1 MKKLKES
8 YSIQAVENA
17 LNVLEQFKGE
27 KAELGITELSQTL
40 GLHKNNVFR
49 LLATL
54 ESRGYIEQ
62 NMKNENYRLGIK
74 ALELGSA
81 FLSNTGL
88 IKVAVEKLEEVSSEV
103 NETVYLGILKE
114 NQVFY
119 IEDWEAKQALRVTS
133 RLGTQMSPLCTATG
147 KIILAHLG
155 EDEQGKII
163 KANKFIKHTPHTIPD
178 EKGFMAELAAIKKV
192 GYAVDWEEKD
202 KGITC
207 VAGPILNYNSHVVAA
222 ISISG
227 PTTRLSRERIE
238 NFYSKKVLEVC
249 GKIST
254 AIGYMGS
261 PKSSI

>member
-1 MKKLKES
+1 MKKQKES

-74 ALELGSA
+74 AVELGSA

-88 IKVAVEKLEEVSSEV
+88 IKVAVEKLEELSQEV
-103 NETVYLGILKE
+103 NETVYLGLLKE

-119 IEDWEAKQALRVTS
+119 IEDWEAKQALRVKS
-133 RLGTQMSPLCTATG
+133 RLGTRMSPLCTATG
-147 KIILAHLG
+147 KIILSYLG
-155 EDEQGKII
+155 DDERDKII
-163 KANKFIKHTPHTIPD
+163 KANEFVKYTNKTIL
-178 EKGFMAELAAIKKV
+178 EKARFLEELSEVKKV
-192 GYAVDWEEKD
+192 GYAMDREEKD
-202 KGITC
+202 EGITC
-207 VAGPILNYNSHVVAA
+207 VAGPIFNYNSHVVAA
-222 ISISG
+222 VSISG
-227 PTTRLSRERIE
+227 PTTRLAEDKVKE
-238 NFYSKKVLEVC
+238 FYSKRVLEVC
-249 GKIST
+249 EKIST
-254 AIGYMGS
+254 AIGYMGYS
-261 PKSSI
+261 